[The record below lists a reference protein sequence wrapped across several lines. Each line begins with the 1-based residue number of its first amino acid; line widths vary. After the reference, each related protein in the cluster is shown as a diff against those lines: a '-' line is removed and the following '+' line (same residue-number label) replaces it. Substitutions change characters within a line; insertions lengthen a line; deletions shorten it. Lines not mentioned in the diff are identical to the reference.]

1 MIKNTVTGLALVGFT
16 IGVCMWWFLFPYE
29 TVLPEKRSEHKLM
42 EYPLKDA
49 YTLRAVG
56 QEEFSDV
63 KVPDTPADSKQQQ

>member
-1 MIKNTVTGLALVGFT
+1 
-16 IGVCMWWFLFPYE
+16 
-29 TVLPEKRSEHKLM
+29 M

-63 KVPDTPADSKQQQ
+63 KVPDTPADSKQQQQQQ

>member
-1 MIKNTVTGLALVGFT
+1 
-16 IGVCMWWFLFPYE
+16 MWWFLFPYE

-42 EYPLKDA
+42 EYLLKDA

-63 KVPDTPADSKQQQ
+63 KVPDPPADSKQQQ